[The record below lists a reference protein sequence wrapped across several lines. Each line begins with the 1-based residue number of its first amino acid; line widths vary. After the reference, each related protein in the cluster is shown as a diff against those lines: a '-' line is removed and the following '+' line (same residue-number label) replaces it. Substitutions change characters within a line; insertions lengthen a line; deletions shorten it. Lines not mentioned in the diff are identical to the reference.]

1 MVQLTL
7 FFRKQ
12 KFMGNFGFLVLRG
25 THLACQMPTLQVASL
40 RELRFPKPL
49 PLWKDKTI
57 YGGISIEQTKRKRPF
72 AYTFRAT
79 AEEKKLIDSK
89 LQASGLT
96 MTEFIIRS
104 ITDKPVVVMDGGN
117 EMLAE
122 LKRQGNNLNQAVRNC
137 YFYPDEKE
145 SVLSAVADCKVA
157 YRALLSAIGGS

>member
-1 MVQLTL
+1 M
-7 FFRKQ
+7 
-12 KFMGNFGFLVLRG
+12 
-25 THLACQMPTLQVASL
+25 ACQIPTLQVASL
-40 RELRFPKPL
+40 RKLRFPKPL
-49 PLWKDKTI
+49 SLWKDNKI
-57 YGGISIEQTKRKRPF
+57 YGGIYIEQTKRKRPF

-104 ITDKPVVVMDGGN
+104 ITDKPVVVIDGGN

-145 SVLSAVADCKVA
+145 KVLSVVADCKAA
-157 YRALLSAIGGS
+157 YRALLSAIGGN

>member
-1 MVQLTL
+1 M
-7 FFRKQ
+7 
-12 KFMGNFGFLVLRG
+12 
-25 THLACQMPTLQVASL
+25 ACQMPTLQVASL
-40 RELRFPKPL
+40 RKLRFPKPL

-137 YFYPDEKE
+137 YFYPDEKDE
-145 SVLSAVADCKVA
+145 VLSAVADCKAA
-157 YRALLSAIGGS
+157 YRALLSVIGGS

>member
-1 MVQLTL
+1 M
-7 FFRKQ
+7 
-12 KFMGNFGFLVLRG
+12 
-25 THLACQMPTLQVASL
+25 ACQMPTLQVASL
-40 RELRFPKPL
+40 RKHRFPKPL
-49 PLWKDKTI
+49 PLWKNETI
-57 YGGISIEQTKRKRPF
+57 YGGIYIEQTKRKRPF

-79 AEEKKLIDSK
+79 AEEKELIDAK

-137 YFYPDEKE
+137 YFSLDEKDK
-145 SVLSAVADCKVA
+145 VLSTISDCKA
-157 YRALLSAIGGS
+157 TYRTLLSAIGGS

>member
-1 MVQLTL
+1 M
-7 FFRKQ
+7 RK
-12 KFMGNFGFLVLRG
+12 
-25 THLACQMPTLQVASL
+25 
-40 RELRFPKPL
+40 LRFPKPL
-49 PLWKDKTI
+49 PLRKDNKI
-57 YGGISIEQTKRKRPF
+57 YGGIYIEQTKRKRPF

-104 ITDKPVVVMDGGN
+104 ITDKPVVVIDGGN

-157 YRALLSAIGGS
+157 YRALLSAVGGS